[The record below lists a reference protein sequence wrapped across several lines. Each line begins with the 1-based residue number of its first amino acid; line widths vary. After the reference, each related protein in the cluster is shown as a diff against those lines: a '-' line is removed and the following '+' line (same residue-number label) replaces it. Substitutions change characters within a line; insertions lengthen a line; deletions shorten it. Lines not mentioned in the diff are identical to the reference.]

1 MSACAA
7 RHLALHDDEVAAALR
22 GIDAERYTLTQRLL
36 NKYRRDPEDALQHV
50 ALAVLQQERH
60 RHATACCAPE
70 RIAALA
76 PPVAGVVMLAE
87 WLAYVD
93 WEGFDSALYAN
104 IEAVA
109 AFIAGALGPARGG
122 RQPAANA
129 RRSRVRSAAPCAGDS
144 SLAVHRAPHYAV
156 SLTAGTLQPAGARL
170 TMAAST
176 VAPF

>member
-1 MSACAA
+1 MDDARRQQLTEIVAAKAGVDAACAA

-36 NKYRRDPEDALQHV
+36 NKHRRDAEDALQHV
-50 ALAVLQQERH
+50 ALAVLQHEDIRSDSVL
-60 RHATACCAPE
+60 RLD

-104 IEAVA
+104 IGAVA
-109 AFIAGALGPARGG
+109 VLIADDLLLPEV
-122 RQPAANA
+122 AANLLQA
-129 RRSRVRSAAPCAGDS
+129 RDATVFEAQRPALALALI
-144 SLAVHRAPHYAV
+144 SLIERHIALFPR
-156 SLTAGTLQPAGARL
+156 
-170 TMAAST
+170 
-176 VAPF
+176 